1 MPSRRP
7 SKKDIPAKL
16 ARRIKRRWR
25 MVLPRNKGEI
35 LGQVEAP
42 DVSSAKPVAPL
53 QRNRIMMHELG

>member
-1 MPSRRP
+1 V
-7 SKKDIPAKL
+7 
-16 ARRIKRRWR
+16 
-25 MVLPRNKGEI
+25 VLPRNKGEI